1 MIQRR
6 VNGGDNPQ
14 LVECL
19 NEVIPIYA
27 VRWDVRENNGV
38 FGSSKTGTNY
48 MEAQLW
54 HKPTL
59 QECKDI
65 ILAWMNTDIDRQI
78 LSGFVWNNM
87 SVWLSSENQFNYKAA
102 FDLAM
107 QTDGATLPVTFK
119 FGTTEAPVYHE
130 FTTVA
135 ELTDFYTAAMAHVN
149 TVLKA
154 GWTEKDN
161 FDWSPY
167 GGQSMLDTI
176 TEECS
181 EEAILDQAESTD
193 NA

>member
-27 VRWDVRENNGV
+27 VRWDVQANNGV

-154 GWTEKDN
+154 GWMEKDN

>member
-6 VNGGDNPQ
+6 VNGGENPP

-27 VRWDVRENNGV
+27 VRWDVRQNNGT
-38 FGSSKTGTNY
+38 FGSAKSGTNY

-65 ILAWMNTDIDRQI
+65 ILAWKNTEIDRQI
-78 LSGFVWNNM
+78 LSGFVWNEM
-87 SVWLSSENQFNYKAA
+87 PVWLSSENQFNYKAA
-102 FDLAM
+102 FDLAV

-130 FTTVA
+130 FTTVS

-154 GWTEKDN
+154 GWIDKDG

-167 GGQSMLDTI
+167 GGQSMIDKI
-176 TEECS
+176 TDECAEE
-181 EEAILDQAESTD
+181 EIMDKTE
-193 NA
+193 